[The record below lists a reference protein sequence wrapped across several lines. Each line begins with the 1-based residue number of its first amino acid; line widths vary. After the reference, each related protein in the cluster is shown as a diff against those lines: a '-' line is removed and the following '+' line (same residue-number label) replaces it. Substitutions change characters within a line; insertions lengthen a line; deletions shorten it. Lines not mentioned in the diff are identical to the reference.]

1 MLGVHKAFKRNK
13 NSGLRFASLHILT
26 HYFVRLMRLHVFLE
40 SDLEIAK
47 LIDTGFS
54 TADAE
59 YPEIFQV
66 DGDVILKFRD
76 WREEKVEIFF
86 ADPIAMKWQM
96 AESSLNGERCDS
108 CYEIEQS
115 NWLKLH
121 IDQDEV
127 SESEGYKHF
136 KFNFN
141 EIGQFE
147 VLALNYQL
155 KT

>member
-1 MLGVHKAFKRNK
+1 MTQKSVQHAPQ
-13 NSGLRFASLHILT
+13 
-26 HYFVRLMRLHVFLE
+26 LMRALCSLE

-47 LIDTGFS
+47 LIETGFS

-59 YPEIFQV
+59 YPEILQIE
-66 DGDVILKFRD
+66 GDVILKFRD
-76 WREEKVEIFF
+76 WREEKVEVFF

-96 AESSLNGERCDS
+96 AESFLNGERYDS

-141 EIGQFE
+141 ENGQFE
-147 VLALNYQL
+147 ILALSYQL
-155 KT
+155 LSIQGI